1 MKTNER
7 SHLKKAFDRIDVGPL
22 ATSLEQRI
30 YQDWQSVVATNQK
43 PSNRISE
50 VLVMAKL
57 HPKSVIFIAIVTIAA
72 SVLLGQHF
80 YAAQEDDLHR
90 IDVLSELS
98 LSTI

>member
-1 MKTNER
+1 MRKDER
-7 SHLKKAFDRIDVGPL
+7 SHLKNAFDRIDVEPL
-22 ATSLEQRI
+22 AASLEQRI
-30 YQDWQSVVATNQK
+30 YQDWQGVVAANQK
-43 PSNRISE
+43 PSHRISE

-57 HPKSVIFIAIVTIAA
+57 HPKSVIFIAIITIVA

-80 YAAQEDDLHR
+80 YASQDDELRR